1 MTGEHI
7 TSNVR
12 YLLSDQIM
20 KDVMSSALG
29 TQGIEVIQTEFWY
42 EILNKIRRLN
52 GLGVDW
58 MIILKCI
65 LKVTLRRRGL
75 A

>member
-12 YLLSDQIM
+12 YLLSNQIM
-20 KDVMSSALG
+20 KGVMSSALG
-29 TQGIEVIQTEFWY
+29 TQGIEGIQTEFWY

-52 GLGVDW
+52 GLDVDW

-65 LKVTLRRRGL
+65 LNVMLRKRGL

>member
-1 MTGEHI
+1 
-7 TSNVR
+7 
-12 YLLSDQIM
+12 M